1 MKYKILIIIVFKIL
15 VFNLILIVIENIKDN
30 GKMILNMVKE
40 FRILLMGVF
49 IKDFMSMVN
58 QKVLEGI
65 LGRMDNF
72 MKENGSME

>member
-1 MKYKILIIIVFKIL
+1 MISKIPIIL

-49 IKDFMSMVN
+49 IKDFMSMVS
-58 QKVLEGI
+58 QKALVGI
-65 LGRMDNF
+65 LGQMDNF
-72 MKENGSME
+72 MKENGLME